1 VSIAGATEC
10 KVSSRLRS
18 PSSRAVRLRTF
29 PILLGVLLAL
39 AAAAGSAPGRSGV
52 RQQTALAPLEAAN
65 KLLAEPW
72 KGGLRQQH
80 EFETEQSIEN
90 SLEGKELAGGGGSVG
105 ISYRGVGVRARWDF
119 GLRTKNV
126 NAEVDLAAAPGFR
139 SASLNGF
146 ALDAPL
152 GGFWNFGFASDL
164 EAHASV
170 RAAGNKIFS
179 WSPSV
184 PLGFRVSNFRISA
197 STQLDATQPDRPVLV
212 RATISPSLRFGGAGP
227 FPNAIPISFRTEI
240 ARGRVTLTGRVTNLS
255 LGLPGIDARLTGDVF
270 LTLFPSQYVADLELD
285 LRQEIFGVP
294 AGDVINL
301 SSAFQLARIGF
312 SGDLSVA
319 IKYVGT
325 QRVPFSLRFNTLL
338 PSTDEINQALLFLQP
353 PLPKRWG
360 EEIRPP
366 SSPVPDAAGFDTAAQ
381 EIENAV
387 DEHMPHG
394 GVLAF
399 DFNRLTPPPLTYT
412 YGVSA
417 DSAIWTGHYLAAE
430 SFRYA
435 KTQSA
440 DALARVKFAVGG
452 LKRMFDVTTDAAV
465 SGRRYVAVTGGPGI
479 FSRTARPSDDP
490 VNYTPG
496 RPGETTAGPLESRPC
511 HYVAPERGWSADDR
525 TYRSFAQ
532 IPLALRLSR
541 LGQTKIRPLGRVWYG
556 WGCGNNHPVSRDQYV
571 GVFMGLAF
579 AHQLVPDPEVRATT
593 QRLIEDALDFL
604 LRNNWNVR
612 LPPNNRIET
621 NFMGDFP
628 KQLAFLRIGKSVN
641 PAKYGARY
649 DDVAAAA
656 ELAWISVWFSSLDP
670 LFQYYKFNLT
680 HAAFGPALFLETDA
694 ATRARWMTSYRV
706 LWRAVR
712 HHRNAWFD
720 LLRVLMHAPSER
732 ASIAGS
738 PTNPNAAVPLS
749 DEVKILLGEWLRKR
763 DSTEGPNGLPLNRVA
778 EAAPQVALWPN
789 DIGRY
794 QAIEGTRS
802 CLARYPL
809 PMYGRIGKGMDF
821 SWQRHPFSLSVGDAA
836 CNPATPPTETQILQ
850 NGAPAQ
856 TGDLDH
862 RLREGPAVDFLLA
875 YWLGAYLGVIPGPAV
890 SMPSPTPPPPE
901 SEPAPPDNT
910 GQAAT
915 LSAGR
920 VGASPSPPRAGKSFA
935 VSMRI
940 SSRGRDV
947 AAAKVRCSA
956 RVANRIVR
964 LQSKRFLRSV
974 ARCTWRVPPGS
985 RRKTIAGSI
994 RAEVE
999 RTAITRR
1006 FALRVR

>member
-1 VSIAGATEC
+1 VSRRSRKRSVGPGAFAI
-10 KVSSRLRS
+10 VL
-18 PSSRAVRLRTF
+18 AA
-29 PILLGVLLAL
+29 LLAL
-39 AAAAGSAPGRSGV
+39 AAAAGSVPGRSSV
-52 RQQTALAPLEAAN
+52 RQQTALAPLDAVN
-65 KLLAEPW
+65 RLLAEPW
-72 KGGLRQQH
+72 QGGLRQQH
-80 EFETEQSIEN
+80 EFETEEAIER

-146 ALDAPL
+146 ALDAPR
-152 GGFWNFGFASDL
+152 GGFWNFGFSSDL

-179 WSPSV
+179 WSPSI

-197 STQLDATQPDRPVLV
+197 SAELDATQSDRPLLV
-212 RATISPSLRFGGAGP
+212 RATISPSLRFGGNGP

-270 LTLFPSQYVADLELD
+270 LTLFPSHYVADLELD
-285 LRQEIFGVP
+285 LRQEILGVP

-338 PSTDEINQALLFLQP
+338 PSTDELNEALLFLQP

-360 EEIRPP
+360 EEVRPP
-366 SSPVPDAAGFDTAAQ
+366 SSPVPDVAGFDTAAQ

-399 DFNRLTPPPLTYT
+399 DFDRLTPPPLTYT

-532 IPLALRLSR
+532 IPLALRLGR

-720 LLRVLMHAPSER
+720 LLRVLVHTPAER
-732 ASIAGS
+732 PSIAGA
-738 PTNPNAAVPLS
+738 PTNPNASVSLS

-763 DSTEGPNGLPLNRVA
+763 DSTTGPNGLPLNRVA
-778 EAAPQVALWPN
+778 EAAPQMALWPN

-794 QAIEGTRS
+794 TAIEGTRS

-821 SWQRHPFSLSVGDAA
+821 SWQRHPFSLSVGDAG
-836 CNPATPPTETQILQ
+836 CEPTTPPSATQILG

-856 TGDLDH
+856 PGDLDH
-862 RLREGPAVDFLLA
+862 RLREGPAVDFLLP
-875 YWLGAYLGVIPGPAV
+875 YWLGAYLGVLPGPAAP
-890 SMPSPTPPPPE
+890 MPSPTPPPPE
-901 SEPAPPDNT
+901 SEPAPPSTNE
-910 GQAAT
+910 APT
-915 LSAGR
+915 LAAGR
-920 VGASPSPPRAGKSFA
+920 VAASPRAPRAGRALAISVR
-935 VSMRI
+935 VSRG
-940 SSRGRDV
+940 GRDV

-956 RVANRIVR
+956 RVGTRVVR
-964 LQSKRFLRSV
+964 LQSKRFVRSV
-974 ARCTWRVPPGS
+974 ARCTWRVPPGTS
-985 RRKTIAGSI
+985 GRPIAGSI
-994 RAEVE
+994 RVEVE
-999 RTAITRR
+999 RATITRR
-1006 FALRVR
+1006 FAVRVR

>member
-1 VSIAGATEC
+1 M
-10 KVSSRLRS
+10 
-18 PSSRAVRLRTF
+18 
-29 PILLGVLLAL
+29 LAAL
-39 AAAAGSAPGRSGV
+39 VAAAAGSVPGRSDV
-52 RQQTALAPLEAAN
+52 RKQSALAPLDAVN

-72 KGGLRQQH
+72 RGGLRQQH
-80 EFETEQSIEN
+80 EFETEESIER

-164 EAHASV
+164 EANASV
-170 RAAGNKIFS
+170 RAAGNRIFS
-179 WSPSV
+179 WSPSMRI
-184 PLGFRVSNFRISA
+184 GFRVSNFRISA
-197 STQLDATQPDRPVLV
+197 ATQLDATQPDRPLLV
-212 RATISPSLRFGGAGP
+212 RATISPSLRFGGSGP
-227 FPNAIPISFRTEI
+227 FPNAIPVSFRTEI
-240 ARGRVTLTGRVTNLS
+240 ARGRVTLKGRVASLS
-255 LGLPGIDARLTGDVF
+255 LGLAGIDARLSGELF
-270 LTLFPSQYVADLELD
+270 LTLFPSQSVADLELD
-285 LRQEIFGVP
+285 LRQELLGVP
-294 AGDVINL
+294 VGDQINL
-301 SSAFQLARIGF
+301 SAAFQHAQIGF
-312 SGDLSVA
+312 RGDLSVG

-325 QRVPFSLRFNTLL
+325 QRLPFSLRFDTLL

-353 PLPKRWG
+353 PLPKQWG
-360 EEIRPP
+360 DERTPP
-366 SSPVPDAAGFDTAAQ
+366 ASAVPDPAGFDAPAQ
-381 EIENAV
+381 ELEGAV
-387 DEHMPHG
+387 DDHMPHG

-399 DFNRLTPPPLTYT
+399 DFDRLAPPPLRYT
-412 YGVSA
+412 YGVGA

-435 KTQSA
+435 KTQSP
-440 DALARVKFAVGG
+440 DAVARVKFALGG
-452 LKRMFDVTTDAAV
+452 LERMFNVTTDAAV
-465 SGRRYVAVTGGPGI
+465 FRGRTVAVSGGPGI
-479 FSRTARPSDDP
+479 LSRTARPNDDP

-511 HYVAPERGWSADDR
+511 YYVAPERGWSADGR
-525 TYRSFAQ
+525 TYPSFAS
-532 IPLALRLSR
+532 IPLSLRVSR
-541 LGQTKIRPLGRVWYG
+541 IGRTRIRPLGRVWYG
-556 WGCGNNHPVSRDQYV
+556 WGCGNNHPISRDQYV

-579 AHQLVPDPEVRATT
+579 AYQLVPDPEVRATA
-593 QRLIEDALDFL
+593 QRLIENALDFL
-604 LRNNWNVR
+604 LRNNWNVP
-612 LPPNNRIET
+612 LPPDNRIET

-628 KQLAFLRIGKSVN
+628 KQLAFLRIGKTVN
-641 PAKYGARY
+641 PEKYGARY
-649 DDVAAAA
+649 DDVAAAT
-656 ELAWISVWFSSLDP
+656 ELAWIPVWFSSLDP

-680 HAAFGPALFLETDA
+680 HAAFGPALFLEGDQ

-712 HHRNAWFD
+712 HHRNAWFN
-720 LLRVLMHAPSER
+720 LLHVLVQAPGER
-732 ASIAGS
+732 ASVAGS

-763 DSTEGPNGLPLNRVA
+763 DSTKGPNGLPLNRVA
-778 EAAPQVALWPN
+778 EAQPQVALWPN

-836 CNPATPPTETQILQ
+836 CNPATPPTEAQILQ

-856 TGDLDH
+856 AGDLDH

-875 YWLGAYLGVIPGPAV
+875 YWLGAYLGVIPGPVV

-901 SEPAPPDNT
+901 SEPAPPGNT

-920 VGASPSPPRAGKSFA
+920 VGASPRPPRAGRSFA

-940 SSRGRDV
+940 SSGGRDV

-956 RVANRIVR
+956 RVANRPVR

-974 ARCTWRVPPGS
+974 ARCTWRIPAGS
-985 RRKTIAGSI
+985 ARKRMAGSI

-999 RTAITRR
+999 KTAITRR
-1006 FALRVR
+1006 FSYRVR